1 MSSQSIKK
9 FNVIDTL
16 DSIDDFLIC
25 EGNAFRNIVDYDL
38 KMKVD
43 YEKIRF
49 LLHLQKMIRRTNDC
63 DEVIKLINKT
73 LI

>member
-16 DSIDDFLIC
+16 DSIDNFLIC

-49 LLHLQKMIRRTNDC
+49 LLKKKKMIQRTNDC